1 MGSGFNDGAIG
12 FTQASSGGL
21 GFIRS
26 CGLGF
31 RVVCLG
37 FVSKTENRLDKKPQ
51 PGLHWAHT
59 VVGKGLGVQNR
70 RPE

>member
-1 MGSGFNDGAIG
+1 MFIYWAIG

-31 RVVCLG
+31 RVFCLD
-37 FVSKTENRLDKKPQ
+37 FVSITENRLKKKPQ
-51 PGLHWAHT
+51 PGLHWAHIG
-59 VVGKGLGVQNR
+59 VGKGLGMQNR